1 MTLSR
6 RNFLKAL
13 STGAIGS
20 SLISC
25 THKKFFNPDEDII
38 LSGGSFNE
46 NDKIQNCLVIVN
58 LAQQQKRVIN
68 TPFLPHGINIDP
80 NNKYR
85 IMCFEKNGNNACEI
99 DLQTQTIIRNLY
111 SEDNQLFSGHASF
124 SQDGKNIYCVEKSL
138 NTNQGVISVRDVK
151 TFNTTHQL
159 PSLGL
164 QPHDCNISM
173 DNKLTVSNT
182 GQSESKFHRPSLVVI
197 DLNTEKLV
205 ERIKLDN
212 DTLNCAHFKT
222 TSENNLIIASAPL
235 NTKNKRLSGGV
246 SIRIK
251 NEAISTMIEP
261 VVVIERMTGEA
272 LSIEIN
278 QQQTL
283 TAITHPQANILTFWS
298 INNKK
303 IIKAY
308 GFENPRGLCLTLD
321 KKHFVVSYGN
331 KPAMARISTKDL
343 TPQTDSIV
351 QPTLATG
358 EHILNWSVTLRE
370 IMPTRVYG

>member
-6 RNFLKAL
+6 RNFLKTL
-13 STGAIGS
+13 SSCVIGS

-38 LSGGSFNE
+38 LSGGSFNK
-46 NDKIQNCLVIVN
+46 NNKIQNCLVIIN
-58 LAQQQKRVIN
+58 LTQQQKRIIN

-80 NNKYR
+80 NNKYH
-85 IMCFEKNGNNACEI
+85 ILCFEKNGDNACEI
-99 DLQTQTIIRNLY
+99 DLQTQTIIRNLH

-124 SQDGKNIYCVEKSL
+124 SPDGKNIYCIER
-138 NTNQGVISVRDVK
+138 NITTNQGMISVREIK

-159 PSLGL
+159 PTLGL
-164 QPHDCNISM
+164 QPHDCSISM

-182 GQSESKFHRPSLVVI
+182 GQSESGFHKPSLVAI
-197 DLNTEKLV
+197 DLNTEKLI

-222 TSENNLIIASAPL
+222 QNNGNLIIASASI
-235 NTKNKRLSGGV
+235 NTQNESSLGGV
-246 SIRIK
+246 SIRI
-251 NEAISTMIEP
+251 NDEVISTMAEP
-261 VVVIERMTGEA
+261 AVVIERMTGEA
-272 LSIEIN
+272 LSIETN
-278 QQQTL
+278 QQQTIA
-283 TAITHPQANILTFWS
+283 AITHPQANMLTYWS
-298 INNKK
+298 INNKT

-321 KKHFVVSYGN
+321 EKYFVISYGN
-331 KPAMARISTKDL
+331 KPAIARISIKDL

-351 QPTLATG
+351 QPTLTTG